1 MNVGKVYNAG
11 RGRPLN
17 AHETGDDRHPPQSMP
32 AVSADTGTA
41 CTPSPGLRS
50 RHPPLHRRPPSARL
64 ELEVAYTTLLR
75 RLPGLHP
82 AQPPA
87 DTEWKGGVT
96 TIGPSRLVV
105 TW

>member
-1 MNVGKVYNAG
+1 MKREMTGIRRN
-11 RGRPLN
+11 RCRPL
-17 AHETGDDRHPPQSMP
+17 ALILGPP
-32 AVSADTGTA
+32 A
-41 CTPSPGLRS
+41 R
-50 RHPPLHRRPPSARL
+50 LHLAFGHGIHRCIGAPSARL